1 MPHSTNQPGRQDQI
15 PTTIDSF
22 VHKLSSQARSLWAKS
37 GDETGHLSLAQ
48 HLIDSAC
55 AAAAVYD
62 TWVSDSLKENLA
74 QNLNLTVEEVRLLYI
89 WLAGNHD
96 LGKATLIFQGQLD
109 LKPEFRHLLSRVAD
123 AGLPITMSDL
133 ETARKSM
140 PHSVSSGLILRSWL
154 EQKGFSRRQANWVS
168 STVDAHHG
176 VPSGPERDAIGTV
189 LSEYPAEW
197 RAVHNE
203 LIDAMTE
210 TVGVHDVLESLKSR
224 RNLFAAEAQI
234 LTGLIVM
241 ADWIASNPDAFP
253 MVVSGTQTQRVKN
266 GMRAIDLTV
275 PWSPAQLNDDTH
287 ALFRDS
293 FGWAGTFQAR
303 PIQQAMADVA
313 KTCTEPTLIILEAET
328 GVGKTEAA
336 LAAAQIIAASSG
348 AQGIYFAAP
357 TMATANGLLERTMN
371 WARNTTDTGTV
382 SSLYLAH
389 SKNQLSKPYREL
401 RFRDVNEDA
410 TDPAAHGNVV
420 ASSWMS
426 GRRRGLLS
434 NIVVGTV
441 DQVLMLAL
449 RQRYSMLRHAALA
462 GKIIIFDE
470 IHSYGSY
477 TSDYLATT
485 LEWLAHYGA
494 TVIMMSATLPSTER
508 EKLIEAYTGNPVEVH
523 SDAYPLITVASEN
536 SLRYV
541 TPEQSPTNLEARIA
555 IIDDTIT
562 ALEELLE
569 PLLVDGG
576 VALIICNTIARAQ
589 EAYGAL
595 NAAYPGEV
603 ELHHAGFMAWQRSEK
618 EDRMRQELG
627 PGSHRGE
634 GRPWRKIV
642 VATQVAEQSLDIDA
656 DVLIT
661 DLAPMDLIIQRI
673 GRLHRH
679 GRPESD
685 RPEQLRK
692 PQVFIRAIES
702 LEPAPV
708 INSGANAVY
717 DPLILL
723 KTLLQLPTEFKR
735 PDDVATLVQSTY
747 SDDHE
752 VPEGWKEVWAEAS
765 SQSEQRIDRAHQ
777 RSKSF
782 RIDSP
787 LDTNRLYDLFGDL
800 TKATIQLGD
809 EEKGAAQ
816 VRDAEPTV
824 EVIPIQRAD
833 DFYTPFDRAEQI
845 ISETPLNYNQAFQLA
860 SSTVRLPLRMTRFDA
875 DFEAVVDALERS
887 TPMDWNNHYLLK
899 GQLALSLDTN
909 GEAVLGR
916 FRVRYSPE
924 LGLEI
929 MFDAGSPMSEDEVK

>member
-1 MPHSTNQPGRQDQI
+1 MTNSTRKPDRHG
-15 PTTIDSF
+15 PTEAAINSF
-22 VHKLSSQARSLWAKS
+22 VGQLSPQAQSLWAKS

-55 AAAAVYD
+55 AAAVIYD
-62 TWVSDSLKENLA
+62 EWVSNSLKENLS
-74 QNLNLTVEEVRLLYI
+74 QNLKLSAEQVRRLYI
-89 WLAGNHD
+89 WLSGLHD
-96 LGKATLIFQGQLD
+96 LGKGTLTFQSQLD
-109 LKPEFRHLLSRVAD
+109 LKPEFRHLLSSVAD
-123 AGLPITMSDL
+123 ASLPIAMSEL
-133 ETARKSM
+133 ETARKAM
-140 PHSVSSGLILRSWL
+140 PHSISSGLILRNWL
-154 EQKGFSRRQANWVS
+154 EQEGYSRRLANWVS

-176 VPSGPERDAIGTV
+176 VPSGAERDAINNV
-189 LSEYPAEW
+189 LSGYPAEW
-197 RAVHNE
+197 RAVHKE
-203 LIDAMTE
+203 IIDAMTK
-210 TVGVHDVLESLKSR
+210 TVGVHDVLESLKSLP
-224 RNLFAAEAQI
+224 NPLAAEAQI

-253 MVVSGTQTQRVKN
+253 MVVSGTQTQRAKD
-266 GMRAIDLTV
+266 GMRGIDLTA
-275 PWSPAQLNDDTH
+275 PWNPVHPDSDVH
-287 ALFRDS
+287 ALFWDS
-293 FGWAGTFQAR
+293 FGWPATFQAR

-313 KTCTEPTLIILEAET
+313 KTCTEPSLIILEAET

-336 LAAAQIIAASSG
+336 LAAAQIIAASNG
-348 AQGIYFAAP
+348 AQGVYFAAP

-371 WARNTTDTGTV
+371 WARNTTETGAV

-389 SKNQLSKPYREL
+389 SKNQLSEPYRKL

-410 TDPAAHGNVV
+410 YDPSANGDVV

-494 TVIMMSATLPSTER
+494 TVIMMSATLPSAER
-508 EKLIEAYTGNPVEVH
+508 EKLIEAYTGNPVDKHTE
-523 SDAYPLITVASEN
+523 AYPLITIASES

-541 TPEQSPTNLEARIA
+541 TPGQSPTNLEARIKIVDDA
-555 IIDDTIT
+555 II

-569 PLLVDGG
+569 HLLIDGG
-576 VALIICNTIARAQ
+576 VALVICNTIARAQ
-589 EAYGAL
+589 EAYSAL
-595 NAAYPGEV
+595 VAAYPGEV

-618 EDRMRQELG
+618 EDRMRLELG
-627 PGSHRGE
+627 PDSHRGE

-656 DVLIT
+656 DVLVT
-661 DLAPMDLIIQRI
+661 DLAPMDLVIQRI

-692 PQVFIRAIES
+692 PLVFIRAIEGV
-702 LEPAPV
+702 EPAPT
-708 INSGANAVY
+708 IDPGANAVY

-723 KTLLQLPTEFKR
+723 KTLLELPTEFKR
-735 PDDVATLVQSTY
+735 PDDVAALVQATY
-747 SDDHE
+747 SDDHAA
-752 VPEGWKEVWAEAS
+752 PEGWEEVWAQAT
-765 SQSEQRIDRAHQ
+765 SQSEERIDRAHQ

-787 LDTNRLYDLFGDL
+787 ETPDKLYDLFGDL
-800 TKATIQLGD
+800 TKATIHLGD

-824 EVIPIQRAD
+824 EVIPIQSAG
-833 DFYTPFDRAEQI
+833 DFYTPFGREDRIA
-845 ISETPLNYNQAFQLA
+845 SEVPLDFNQAFQLA
-860 SSTVRLPLRMTRFDA
+860 SSTVRLPIRMTRFDS
-875 DFEAVVDALERS
+875 DFEAVIDALERS
-887 TPMDWNNHYLLK
+887 TPMEWNDHYLLK
-899 GQLALSLDTN
+899 GQLALALDAD
-909 GEAVLGR
+909 GEACLGR
-916 FRVRYSPE
+916 FRVKYTSE

-929 MFDAGSPMSEDEVK
+929 LSDCSGSRVGGAD

>member
-1 MPHSTNQPGRQDQI
+1 MTNSTKKSDGRNQTPTAIDAFVGR
-15 PTTIDSF
+15 
-22 VHKLSSQARSLWAKS
+22 LSPQARSLWAKS

-55 AAAAVYD
+55 AATVVYD
-62 TWVSDSLKENLA
+62 KWVSNSLKENLS
-74 QNLNLTVEEVRLLYI
+74 QNLRLSVEEVRRLYI
-89 WLAGNHD
+89 WLAGLHD
-96 LGKATLIFQGQLD
+96 LGKGTLTFQSQLD
-109 LKPEFRHLLSRVAD
+109 VKPEFRHLLSSVAD
-123 AGLPITMSDL
+123 AGLPIAMSKL
-133 ETARKSM
+133 EAGRKSM
-140 PHSVSSGLILRSWL
+140 PHSVSSGLILRHWL
-154 EQKGFSRRQANWVS
+154 EQKGYSRRLANWLS

-176 VPSGPERDAIGTV
+176 VPSGAERDAINNV
-189 LSEYPAEW
+189 LSEYPVEW
-197 RAVHNE
+197 RSVHDE
-203 LIDAMTE
+203 IIDAMTD
-210 TVGVHDVLESLKSR
+210 TIGVEDVLQKLKSL
-224 RNLFAAEAQI
+224 RNPLAAEAQI

-253 MVVSGTQTQRVKN
+253 MVVSGTQTQRAKD
-266 GMRAIDLTV
+266 GMRGIDLTA
-275 PWSPAQLNDDTH
+275 PWNPVHPDSDVH

-293 FGWAGTFQAR
+293 FGWPATFQAR
-303 PIQQAMADVA
+303 PIQKAMADVA
-313 KTCTEPTLIILEAET
+313 ETCTEPSLIILEAET

-336 LAAAQIIAASSG
+336 LAAAQIIAASNG
-348 AQGIYFAAP
+348 AQGVYFAAP

-371 WARNTTDTGTV
+371 WARNTTETGAV

-389 SKNQLSKPYREL
+389 SKNQLSTPYREL
-401 RFRDVNEDA
+401 RFRDINEDA
-410 TDPAAHGNVV
+410 YNPSSNGEVV

-470 IHSYGSY
+470 IHSYGAY

-494 TVIMMSATLPSTER
+494 TVIMMSATLPSAER
-508 EKLIEAYTGNPVEVH
+508 EKLIEAYTGNPVNKHTE
-523 SDAYPLITVASEN
+523 AYPLITIASES

-541 TPEQSPTNLEARIA
+541 TPGQSPTNLEARIKIVDDA
-555 IIDDTIT
+555 II

-569 PLLVDGG
+569 HLLIDGG

-589 EAYGAL
+589 EAYSAL
-595 NAAYPGEV
+595 VAAYPGEV

-627 PGSHRGE
+627 PDNHRGE

-656 DVLIT
+656 DVLVT

-679 GRPESD
+679 ERPESD

-692 PQVFIRAIES
+692 PLVFVRAIEG
-702 LEPAPV
+702 LKPAPT
-708 INSGANAVY
+708 IDPGANAVY

-723 KTLLQLPTEFKR
+723 KTLLQLPNEFKR
-735 PDDVATLVQSTY
+735 PDDVAALVHATY
-747 SDDHE
+747 SDDHA
-752 VPEGWKEVWAEAS
+752 VPEEWEEVWAQALL
-765 SQSEQRIDRAHQ
+765 QSKQRADRAHQ
-777 RSKSF
+777 RSRSF

-787 LDTNRLYDLFGDL
+787 KDTDTLRKLFGDP

-809 EEKGAAQ
+809 DERGAAQ

-824 EVIPIQRAD
+824 EVIPIQSAG
-833 DFYTPFDRAEQI
+833 DFYTPFGRGDRIANGV
-845 ISETPLNYNQAFQLA
+845 PLDYNQAFQLA
-860 SSTVRLPLRMTRFDA
+860 SSTVRLPLRMTRFDS
-875 DFEAVVDALERS
+875 DFKAVIDVLERS
-887 TPMDWNNHYLLK
+887 TPIEWNDHYLLK
-899 GQLALSLDTN
+899 GQVALALDAD
-909 GEAVLGR
+909 GEACLGR
-916 FRVRYSPE
+916 FRIKYTSE

-929 MFDAGSPMSEDEVK
+929 LSDGSDGDVGGAD

>member
-1 MPHSTNQPGRQDQI
+1 MPHSTNQPGRQDPA
-15 PTTIDSF
+15 PTAIDSF
-22 VHKLSSQARSLWAKS
+22 VDKLSPQARSLWAKS

-62 TWVSDSLKENLA
+62 TWVPNSLNKNLG
-74 QNLNLTVEEVRLLYI
+74 QNLKLSVEEVRRLYI
-89 WLAGNHD
+89 WLAGLHD
-96 LGKATLIFQGQLD
+96 LGKGTLTFQGQLD

-253 MVVSGTQTQRVKN
+253 MVVSGTQTQRVEN

-293 FGWAGTFQAR
+293 FGWPSTFQAR

-313 KTCTEPTLIILEAET
+313 RTCTEPTLIILEAET

-336 LAAAQIIAASSG
+336 LAAAQIIAASNG

-371 WARNTTDTGTV
+371 WARNTTDTGQV

-401 RFRDVNEDA
+401 RFRDVNEDG
-410 TDPAAHGNVV
+410 TDPAAHGDVV

-494 TVIMMSATLPSTER
+494 TVIMMSATLPSAER
-508 EKLIEAYTGNPVEVH
+508 EKLIAAYTGNPVDEH
-523 SDAYPLITVASEN
+523 SEAYPLITVASES

-555 IIDDTIT
+555 IIDDAIT
-562 ALEELLE
+562 ALKKLLE
-569 PLLVDGG
+569 HLLIDGG

-589 EAYGAL
+589 EVFNAL
-595 NAAYPGEV
+595 TSNYPGEV

-618 EDRMRQELG
+618 EDRMRRELG
-627 PGSHRGE
+627 PDSHRGE

-656 DVLIT
+656 DVLVT

-679 GRPESD
+679 DRPESD
-685 RPEQLRK
+685 RPEQLRE
-692 PQVFIRAIES
+692 PLVFVRAIEG
-702 LEPAPV
+702 LKPAPT
-708 INSGANAVY
+708 IDSGANAVY

-723 KTLLQLPTEFKR
+723 KTLLQLPNEFKR
-735 PDDVATLVQSTY
+735 PDDVAALVHATY
-747 SDDHE
+747 SDDHA
-752 VPEGWKEVWAEAS
+752 VPEGWEEVWAQAFL
-765 SQSEQRIDRAHQ
+765 QSEQRADRAHQ
-777 RSKSF
+777 RSRSF

-787 LDTNRLYDLFGDL
+787 RVARRLYDLFGDL
-800 TKATIQLGD
+800 TAATIQLGD

-824 EVIPIQRAD
+824 EVIPIQSAG
-833 DFYTPFDRAEQI
+833 DFYTPFGRGDRIANGV
-845 ISETPLNYNQAFQLA
+845 PLDYNQAFQLA
-860 SSTVRLPLRMTRFDA
+860 SSTVRLPLRMTRFDS
-875 DFEAVVDALERS
+875 DFEAVIDVLERS
-887 TPMDWNNHYLLK
+887 TPIEWNDHYLLK
-899 GQLALSLDTN
+899 GQVALALDAD
-909 GEAVLGR
+909 GEACLGR
-916 FRVRYSPE
+916 FRIKYTSE

-929 MFDAGSPMSEDEVK
+929 LSDCSGSCVEGAD

>member
-1 MPHSTNQPGRQDQI
+1 MTNSPSMSTCRNHTLTAI
-15 PTTIDSF
+15 NSF
-22 VHKLSSQARSLWAKS
+22 VDGLSPAARSLWAKS

-55 AAAAVYD
+55 AAALVYD
-62 TWVSDSLKENLA
+62 KWVSNSLKENLA
-74 QNLNLTVEEVRLLYI
+74 QNLKLSVEEVRLFYI
-89 WLAGNHD
+89 WLAGLHD
-96 LGKATLIFQGQLD
+96 LGKATLTFQGQLD
-109 LKPEFRHLLSRVAD
+109 LKPEFRHLLSNVAD
-123 AGLPITMSDL
+123 AGLPIAMSEL

-140 PHSVSSGLILRSWL
+140 PHSISSGLILRNWL
-154 EQKGFSRRQANWVS
+154 EQEGYPRRLTNWVS

-176 VPSGPERDAIGTV
+176 VASGEERNAIGNV
-189 LSEYPAEW
+189 LSGYPNEW

-203 LIDAMTE
+203 IIDAMTE
-210 TVGVHDVLESLKSR
+210 TVGVHDVLQSLKSL
-224 RNLFAAEAQI
+224 RNPLAAEAQI

-241 ADWIASNPDAFP
+241 ADWIASNPEAFP
-253 MVVSGTQTQRVKN
+253 MVVSGTQAQRVES
-266 GMRAIDLTV
+266 GMRAIDLTG
-275 PWSPAQLNDDTH
+275 PWKPTQSDDDAH
-287 ALFRDS
+287 ALFRDA
-293 FGWAGTFQAR
+293 FGWPSDFEAR
-303 PIQQAMADVA
+303 PVQEAMVDAA
-313 KTCTEPTLIILEAET
+313 KACAAPSLIILEAET

-336 LAAAQIIAASSG
+336 LAAAQVIAASVD
-348 AQGIYFAAP
+348 AQGVYFAAP

-371 WARNTTDTGTV
+371 WARNTTETGAV

-389 SKNQLSKPYREL
+389 SKNQLSKPFRDL
-401 RFRDVNEDA
+401 RFRDINEDA
-410 TDPAAHGNVV
+410 DDPSTNGEVV

-470 IHSYGSY
+470 IHSYGAY

-494 TVIMMSATLPSTER
+494 TVIMMSATLPSAER
-508 EKLIEAYTGNPVEVH
+508 EKLIEAYTGNSVEEH
-523 SDAYPLITVASEN
+523 SDAYPLITAASEN

-541 TPEQSPTNLEARIA
+541 MPVQSPTNLEARIA
-555 IIDDTIT
+555 IIDDAIT
-562 ALEELLE
+562 ALEELFAH
-569 PLLVDGG
+569 LLIDGG
-576 VALIICNTIARAQ
+576 VALVICNTIARAQ
-589 EAYGAL
+589 EVYSAL
-595 NAAYPGEV
+595 ISDYPGEV

-618 EDRMRQELG
+618 EDQLRQKLG
-627 PGSHRGE
+627 PDSHRGE

-656 DVLIT
+656 DVLVT

-702 LEPAPV
+702 LEPAPI

-723 KTLLQLPTEFKR
+723 KTLLRLPKEFKR
-735 PDDVATLVQSTY
+735 PDDVAALVQSTY
-747 SDDHE
+747 SVDHA
-752 VPEGWKEVWAEAS
+752 VPAEWEEIWMQAS
-765 SQSEQRIDRAHQ
+765 LLSEQRIDRAHQ

-787 LDTNRLYDLFGDL
+787 LDAHRLYDLFGDL
-800 TKATIQLGD
+800 TKATLQLGD

-824 EVIPIQRAD
+824 EVIPIQQAG
-833 DFYTPFDRAEQI
+833 DFYTPLDREDQI
-845 ISETPLNYNQAFQLA
+845 ISGVPLSYKQAFQLA
-860 SSTVRLPLRMTRFDA
+860 SSTVRLPLRMTRFDS
-875 DFEAVVDALERS
+875 DFEAVIDALERS
-887 TPMDWNNHYLLK
+887 TPMEWNDHYLLK
-899 GQLALSLDTN
+899 GQLALALDAT
-909 GEAVLGR
+909 GETCVGR
-916 FRVRYSPE
+916 FRVKYSSE

-929 MFDAGSPMSEDEVK
+929 LSDSNVSDVGGQR

>member
-1 MPHSTNQPGRQDQI
+1 MTPSTSKSDSHHHASTAIN
-15 PTTIDSF
+15 SF
-22 VHKLSSQARSLWAKS
+22 VGKLSPQARSLWAKS

-55 AAAAVYD
+55 VAAVVYD
-62 TWVSDSLKENLA
+62 TWVSNSLKENLA
-74 QNLNLTVEEVRLLYI
+74 HNLKLSVEEVRRLYI
-89 WLAGNHD
+89 WLAGLHD
-96 LGKATLIFQGQLD
+96 LGKGTLSFQGQLD

-123 AGLPITMSDL
+123 AGLPIAMS
-133 ETARKSM
+133 ESEANRKSM
-140 PHSVSSGLILRSWL
+140 PHSVSSGLILRNWL
-154 EQKGFSRRQANWVS
+154 EREGYSRRLANWLS

-176 VPSGPERDAIGTV
+176 VASGEERDAINNV
-189 LSEYPAEW
+189 LSEYPPEW
-197 RAVHNE
+197 RAVHDE
-203 LIDAMTE
+203 IIDAMTE
-210 TVGVHDVLESLKSR
+210 TVVVHDVLESLKSL
-224 RNLFAAEAQI
+224 RNPLAAEAQI

-253 MVVSGTQTQRVKN
+253 MVVSGTQTERVKN

-275 PWSPAQLNDDTH
+275 PWSPAQLSDDIH

-293 FGWAGTFQAR
+293 FDWPATFQAR
-303 PIQQAMADVA
+303 PVQQAMADVA
-313 KTCTEPTLIILEAET
+313 KTCDEPSLIILEAET

-336 LAAAQIIAASSG
+336 LAAAQIIAASNG
-348 AQGIYFAAP
+348 AQGVYFAAP

-371 WARNTTDTGTV
+371 WARNTTESGAV

-389 SKNQLSKPYREL
+389 SKNQLSTPFQDL
-401 RFRDVNEDA
+401 RFRDVDEDA
-410 TDPAAHGNVV
+410 SDPAANGEVV

-470 IHSYGSY
+470 VHSYGAY

-494 TVIMMSATLPSTER
+494 TVIMMSATLPAAER
-508 EKLIEAYTGNPVEVH
+508 EKLIKAYTANPVEKH

-541 TPEQSPTNLEARIA
+541 TPEQSPPNLEARIA
-555 IIDDTIT
+555 IIDDSIT

-569 PLLVDGG
+569 PLLFDGG

-589 EAYGAL
+589 EAYSTL
-595 NAAYPGEV
+595 NATYPGEV

-627 PGSHRGE
+627 PDSHRGE

-656 DVLIT
+656 DVLVT

-679 GRPESD
+679 ERPESD

-702 LEPAPV
+702 LEPAPI

-747 SDDHE
+747 SDGHV
-752 VPEGWKEVWAEAS
+752 VPQEWEEVWAEAS

-782 RIDSP
+782 RINSP
-787 LDTNRLYDLFGDL
+787 LDTHILHDLFGDL
-800 TKATIQLGD
+800 TKATLQLGD

-824 EVIPIQRAD
+824 EVIPIQHAG
-833 DFYTPFDRAEQI
+833 DFYTPLDREEQI
-845 ISETPLNYNQAFQLA
+845 ISGVPLSYKQAFQLA
-860 SSTVRLPLRMTRFDA
+860 SSTVRLPLRMTRFDS
-875 DFEAVVDALERS
+875 DFKAVIDALERS
-887 TPMDWNNHYLLK
+887 TPMEWNGHYLLK

-909 GEAVLGR
+909 GEASLGS
-916 FRVRYSPE
+916 FRVKYSPE
-924 LGLEI
+924 LGLEST
-929 MFDAGSPMSEDEVK
+929 FDSSGPDVGGRS

>member
-1 MPHSTNQPGRQDQI
+1 MPHSTNQPGRQD
-15 PTTIDSF
+15 PTPTAIDSF
-22 VHKLSSQARSLWAKS
+22 VDKLSPQARSLWAKS

-62 TWVSDSLKENLA
+62 TWVPNSLNKNLG
-74 QNLNLTVEEVRLLYI
+74 QNLKLSVEEVRRLYI
-89 WLAGNHD
+89 WLAGLHD
-96 LGKATLIFQGQLD
+96 LGKGTLTFQGQLD

-253 MVVSGTQTQRVKN
+253 MVVSGTQTQRVEN

-293 FGWAGTFQAR
+293 FGWPSTFQAR

-313 KTCTEPTLIILEAET
+313 RTCTEPTLIILEAET

-336 LAAAQIIAASSG
+336 LAAAQIIAASNG

-371 WARNTTDTGTV
+371 WARNTTDTGQV

-401 RFRDVNEDA
+401 RFRDVNEDG
-410 TDPAAHGNVV
+410 TDPAAHGDVV

-494 TVIMMSATLPSTER
+494 TVIMMSATLPSAER
-508 EKLIEAYTGNPVEVH
+508 EKLIAAYTGNPVDEH
-523 SDAYPLITVASEN
+523 SEAYPLITVASES

-555 IIDDTIT
+555 IIDDAIT
-562 ALEELLE
+562 ALKKLLE
-569 PLLVDGG
+569 HLLIDGG

-589 EAYGAL
+589 EVFNAL
-595 NAAYPGEV
+595 TSNYPGEV

-618 EDRMRQELG
+618 EDRMRRELG
-627 PGSHRGE
+627 PDSHRGE

-656 DVLIT
+656 DVLVT

-679 GRPESD
+679 DRPESD
-685 RPEQLRK
+685 RPEQLRE
-692 PQVFIRAIES
+692 PLVFVRAIEG
-702 LEPAPV
+702 LKPAPT
-708 INSGANAVY
+708 IDSGANAVY

-723 KTLLQLPTEFKR
+723 KTLLQLPNEFKR
-735 PDDVATLVQSTY
+735 PDDVAALVHATY
-747 SDDHE
+747 SDDHA
-752 VPEGWKEVWAEAS
+752 VPEGWEEVWAQAFL
-765 SQSEQRIDRAHQ
+765 QSEQRADRAHQ
-777 RSKSF
+777 RSRSF

-787 LDTNRLYDLFGDL
+787 RVARRLYDLFGDL
-800 TKATIQLGD
+800 TAATIQLGD

-824 EVIPIQRAD
+824 EVIPIQSAG
-833 DFYTPFDRAEQI
+833 DFYTPFGRGDRIANGV
-845 ISETPLNYNQAFQLA
+845 PLDYNQAFQLA
-860 SSTVRLPLRMTRFDA
+860 SSTVRLPLRMTRFDS
-875 DFEAVVDALERS
+875 DFEAVIDVLERS
-887 TPMDWNNHYLLK
+887 TPIEWNDHYLLK
-899 GQLALSLDTN
+899 GQVALALDAD
-909 GEAVLGR
+909 GEACLGR
-916 FRVRYSPE
+916 FRIKYTSE

-929 MFDAGSPMSEDEVK
+929 LSDCSGSCVEGAD

>member
-1 MPHSTNQPGRQDQI
+1 MTYPPIKSDCEDQASAD
-15 PTTIDSF
+15 IDSF
-22 VHKLSSQARSLWAKS
+22 VDRLSPQARSLWAKS
-37 GDETGHLSLAQ
+37 GNETGHLSLAQ

-62 TWVSDSLKENLA
+62 TWVSNSLKENLA
-74 QNLNLTVEEVRLLYI
+74 ENLNLSVDEVRRLYI
-89 WLAGNHD
+89 WLAGLHD
-96 LGKATLIFQGQLD
+96 LGKGTITFQSQLD
-109 LKPEFRHLLSRVAD
+109 LKPEFKHLLSNVAD
-123 AGLPITMSDL
+123 AGLSIAMSDL
-133 ETARKSM
+133 EAGRKSM
-140 PHSVSSGLILRSWL
+140 PHSIGSGVILRNWL
-154 EQKGFSRRQANWVS
+154 EETGYSRRLANWLS

-176 VPSGPERDAIGTV
+176 VPSGTERKDIENV

-197 RAVHNE
+197 RAVHTE
-203 LIDAMTE
+203 LIDTMTE
-210 TVGVHDVLESLKSR
+210 LVGIRDVLQSLKSL
-224 RNLFAAEAQI
+224 RNPLAAEAQI

-253 MVVSGTQTQRVKN
+253 MVISGTQTHRAEE
-266 GMRAIDLTV
+266 GMHAIDLTV
-275 PWSPAQLNDDTH
+275 PWSPSQLSDDIH
-287 ALFRDS
+287 ELFRDS
-293 FGWAGTFQAR
+293 FGWPATFQAR
-303 PIQQAMADVA
+303 PVQQAMADVA
-313 KTCTEPTLIILEAET
+313 KTCTEPSLIILEAET

-336 LAAAQIIAASSG
+336 LAAAQIIAASSD
-348 AQGIYFAAP
+348 AQGVYFAAP

-371 WARNTTDTGTV
+371 WARNTTESGAV

-389 SKNQLSKPYREL
+389 SKNQLSKPFQNL
-401 RFRDVNEDA
+401 RFQDIDEDA
-410 TDPAAHGNVV
+410 SDPSANGEVV

-470 IHSYGSY
+470 IHSYGAY

-485 LEWLAHYGA
+485 LEWLSHYGA
-494 TVIMMSATLPSTER
+494 TVIMMSATLPSAER
-508 EKLIEAYTGNPVEVH
+508 EKLMEAYTANPVEEH

-541 TPEQSPTNLEARIA
+541 TPEQSPTNLEARIT
-555 IIDDTIT
+555 IIDDAIT
-562 ALEELLE
+562 ALEELLGR
-569 PLLVDGG
+569 LLVEGG

-589 EAYGAL
+589 EVYGAL
-595 NAAYPGEV
+595 NITYPGEV

-627 PGSHRGE
+627 PDSHRGE

-656 DVLIT
+656 DVLVT

-702 LEPAPV
+702 LEPAPT
-708 INSGANAVY
+708 IDSGANAVY

-747 SDDHE
+747 SDDHV
-752 VPEGWKEVWAEAS
+752 VPEEWEEVWAEAS

-777 RSKSF
+777 RSGSF

-787 LDTNRLYDLFGDL
+787 LDAHRLYDLFGDL

-824 EVIPIQRAD
+824 EVVPIQQAD
-833 DFYTPFDRAEQI
+833 DFYTPFNREDQI
-845 ISETPLNYNQAFQLA
+845 ISEVPLSYKQAFQLA
-860 SSTVRLPLRMTRFDA
+860 SSTVRLPLRMTRFDS
-875 DFEAVVDALERS
+875 DFEAVIDALERS
-887 TPMDWNNHYLLK
+887 TPMEWNDHYLLK
-899 GQLALSLDTN
+899 GQLALSLDAN
-909 GEAVLGR
+909 GEASLGR
-916 FRVRYSPE
+916 FRVKYSPE
-924 LGLEI
+924 LGLEST
-929 MFDAGSPMSEDEVK
+929 FDSSGPEVGR